1 MKFGLNMI
9 MNKVIA
15 VVVTYNRIKL
25 LKQCVEALQKQNY
38 PCDIMIVNNNSGDG
52 TETWAIEIS
61 KQKDIIKYMNTG
73 DNIGGAGG
81 FNAGMRW
88 AVELGYEFIWLMDDD
103 CMPYEDSL
111 EELMIAHER
120 LGGTYGWLSSIALW
134 KDGKECKMNRQKL
147 KKSFYDYMELIQY
160 GLVEAEQATFVSLFL
175 NTPVVKKVGL
185 PIKEF
190 FIWGDD
196 IEYTR
201 RIAIRHKIASFLVGK
216 SKVIHLME
224 NNSESNIAIDGVERI
239 PRYSYAFRNENYLY
253 RKEGWRGIVY
263 YIARCGMS
271 ILRVF
276 KYSKKNK
283 IKRCYIVLSSM
294 VRGFFFNPKIERF

>member
-61 KQKDIIKYMNTG
+61 KQKENIKYLNTG
-73 DNIGGAGG
+73 ANIGGAGG

-111 EELMIAHER
+111 EE
-120 LGGTYGWLSSIALW
+120 
-134 KDGKECKMNRQKL
+134 
-147 KKSFYDYMELIQY
+147 
-160 GLVEAEQATFVSLFL
+160 
-175 NTPVVKKVGL
+175 
-185 PIKEF
+185 F
-190 FIWGDD
+190 F
-196 IEYTR
+196 
-201 RIAIRHKIASFLVGK
+201 
-216 SKVIHLME
+216 SK
-224 NNSESNIAIDGVERI
+224 
-239 PRYSYAFRNENYLY
+239 
-253 RKEGWRGIVY
+253 
-263 YIARCGMS
+263 
-271 ILRVF
+271 
-276 KYSKKNK
+276 
-283 IKRCYIVLSSM
+283 
-294 VRGFFFNPKIERF
+294 